1 LSKFAKP
8 EAPPVSLERPLPVLR
23 APSAGQSGQPQAD
36 SLPQI
41 DNALVAELE
50 SALQAVVARGP
61 WPQAA
66 DEAKDQ
72 AAATV
77 NDEDEASEDARPA
90 SDADWGEAG
99 PPPFL
104 LLRPAEAAEPLSAPA
119 LELDAAMSER
129 RPSAAAPR
137 RRRLPLR
144 AALCAG
150 GVLALAGAG
159 GAGLMLAGSADDR
172 FAAPLPKPVKTE
184 TIQASSAPAAIEA
197 EPTPGERQA
206 EAGSQPEADAPAG
219 VAAAEMPAGEVTLLR
234 PVGARSDAAAAAPA
248 ERAASP
254 DRQQAEG
261 AVSPDRE
268 LADTA
273 GTIDPVKAPDRL
285 VEAPAPAPPA
295 PTVEAPAPEAPPA
308 LFGTGEEA
316 SGFGT
321 ISPVAEP
328 AASDERLPGLASTVR
343 DVMAKPVPAP
353 LAEEELV
360 ARTAPQ
366 GRNADSGAAMPGGAD
381 AAQAEQDA
389 ALAPV
394 GEDGLGLAA
403 PATGEPTRSATVTSA
418 VNLRAGPD
426 NGAGV
431 LGVVPAGSEVGL
443 IGCEY
448 WCEIVFQ
455 GERGW
460 VYRSFLSG
468 ADS

>member
-1 LSKFAKP
+1 MSKFAKP
-8 EAPPVSLERPLPVLR
+8 EAPPVSLDRPLPVLR

-36 SLPQI
+36 MPPEI

-66 DEAKDQ
+66 DEGKDQ
-72 AAATV
+72 AAAPVT
-77 NDEDEASEDARPA
+77 DEDEAAEVGRPA

-104 LLRPAEAAEPLSAPA
+104 MLRPAEAVATPRTPDV
-119 LELDAAMSER
+119 ELDVAMAER
-129 RPSAAAPR
+129 RPAAEAR
-137 RRRLPLR
+137 SRRRLPLR
-144 AALCAG
+144 AALCVG

-159 GAGLMLAGSADDR
+159 GAGLMLAGSPDDQ
-172 FAAPLPKPVKTE
+172 FAAPLPRPVKTE
-184 TIQASSAPAAIEA
+184 TIQASSTPAAIEA
-197 EPTPGERQA
+197 EPTSGERQA
-206 EAGSQPEADAPAG
+206 EAGSQPEAGAPAN
-219 VAAAEMPAGEVTLLR
+219 VAAAQVPAGEVTLLR
-234 PVGARSDAAAAAPA
+234 PVGTRSDATAAAPA

-261 AVSPDRE
+261 AVSPDRQ

-285 VEAPAPAPPA
+285 VEAPPARPA

-343 DVMAKPVPAP
+343 DVMATPVPAP

-366 GRNADSGAAMPGGAD
+366 GGNADSGAAMPGGAD
-381 AAQAEQDA
+381 AAQVEQDA
-389 ALAPV
+389 APAPV

-403 PATGEPTRSATVTSA
+403 PAPGEPTRSATVTSA
-418 VNLRAGPD
+418 VNLRAGPA

-448 WCEIVFQ
+448 WCEIVFE

-460 VYRSFLSG
+460 IYRSFLSG